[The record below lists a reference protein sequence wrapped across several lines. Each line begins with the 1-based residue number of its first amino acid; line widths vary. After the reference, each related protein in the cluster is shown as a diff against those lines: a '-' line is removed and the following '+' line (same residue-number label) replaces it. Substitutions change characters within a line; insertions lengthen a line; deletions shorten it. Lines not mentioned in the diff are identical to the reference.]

1 MVRLVLLATAAT
13 LLLGAC
19 GRTSDPKLPP
29 ACIEGPRAI
38 LSALA
43 AAPGPVRLHDGT
55 RLSTCVA
62 DARAD
67 ADLQNL
73 GVVLTQAASTLA
85 SELPRSDPA
94 AVQLGYLVGATRRG
108 AAHSSGIHETL
119 QRRIE
124 QTTGIDGPPAHR
136 RAAYRR
142 GLAAGSRTG

>member
-1 MVRLVLLATAAT
+1 MARLVLLATAAT
-13 LLLGAC
+13 LLLSAC
-19 GRTSDPKLPP
+19 GASDPKLPP
-29 ACIEGPRAI
+29 ACIQGPQTI

-73 GVVLTQAASTLA
+73 GVVLTQTANTLA
-85 SELPRSDPA
+85 GELPRSDPA
-94 AVQLGYLVGATRRG
+94 ALQLGYLVGATRRG
-108 AAHSSGIHETL
+108 AAHTSGIHETL

>member
-13 LLLGAC
+13 LLLSAC
-19 GRTSDPKLPP
+19 RTSDPKLPP

-43 AAPGPVRLHDGT
+43 AAPGPVHLHDGT

-73 GVVLTQAASTLA
+73 GVILTQAASTLA
-85 SELPRSDPA
+85 SELPRSDTA

-124 QTTGIDGPPAHR
+124 QTTGIDGPPPR
-136 RAAYRR
+136 RRTAYRR